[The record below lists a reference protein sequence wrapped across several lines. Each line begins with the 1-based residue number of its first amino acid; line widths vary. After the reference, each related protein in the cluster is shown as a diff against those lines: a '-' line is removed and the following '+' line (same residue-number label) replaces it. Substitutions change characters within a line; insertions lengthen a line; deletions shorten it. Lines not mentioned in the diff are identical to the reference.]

1 MAKIYLVQIERN
13 VDGEIS
19 FETIPC
25 ASKEKAKEKFQETK
39 EETIGHQS
47 FMDYPTYDKEDIET
61 AEQDA
66 TDTEYFLKASSDDYH
81 LYIKIEE
88 KEIIE

>member
-1 MAKIYLVQIERN
+1 MTKIYLVQIERN
-13 VDGEIS
+13 TDGEIS

-25 ASKEKAKEKFQETK
+25 ASEEKAKEKFQETK
-39 EETIGHQS
+39 EETIASQNL
-47 FMDYPTYDKEDIET
+47 MDYPTYDEKDIQE
-61 AEQDA
+61 AEQEA

-88 KEIIE
+88 KEIVE